1 MSDNDELQQIA
12 HLRREYTR
20 GGLRRHDLP
29 AEPLALFERWLRQA
43 CDAKL
48 ADPTAMVVATVDENS
63 QPYQRIVLLKHYDEK
78 GLVFYTNLGSRKAHQ
93 IEKNP
98 RISLLFPWHM
108 LERQVMVIG
117 KAERLSTLEVVK
129 YFHSRPRDSQIGA
142 WVSQQSSR
150 ISARGILESK
160 FLELKQKFQQG
171 EVPLP
176 SFWADSA
183 SVSNRWSSGRAAS
196 IVCTIVF
203 STSGKTAAGKSTD
216 WRHKGRKNVVLS
228 AGASWPGA
236 LFYTLHF
243 SSCIIVSCACLALS
257 LT

>member
-29 AEPLALFERWLRQA
+29 AEPLTLFERWLRQA

-48 ADPTAMVVATVDENS
+48 ADPTAMVVATVDENG

-98 RISLLFPWHM
+98 HISLLFPWHM

-117 KAERLSTLEVVK
+117 QAERLSTLEVVK

-142 WVSQQSSR
+142 WVSQQS
-150 ISARGILESK
+150 
-160 FLELKQKFQQG
+160 
-171 EVPLP
+171 
-176 SFWADSA
+176 
-183 SVSNRWSSGRAAS
+183 
-196 IVCTIVF
+196 
-203 STSGKTAAGKSTD
+203 
-216 WRHKGRKNVVLS
+216 
-228 AGASWPGA
+228 
-236 LFYTLHF
+236 
-243 SSCIIVSCACLALS
+243 
-257 LT
+257 